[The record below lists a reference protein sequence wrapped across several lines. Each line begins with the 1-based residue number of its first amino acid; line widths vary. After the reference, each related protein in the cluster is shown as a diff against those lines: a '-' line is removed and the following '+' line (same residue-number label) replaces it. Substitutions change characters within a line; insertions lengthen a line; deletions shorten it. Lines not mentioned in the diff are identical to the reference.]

1 MTEQL
6 TRVRFDALMAAVA
19 KEDGSAV
26 LEHGLA
32 LAAQVFIDLSRCA
45 HALEVL
51 AGIKPKG

>member
-6 TRVRFDALMAAVA
+6 TRVRFDALVAAVA